1 MKNVNDTG
9 RRTEQEE
16 DKAVLGRL
24 KFLVLN
30 LEMFVCCQRQEYA
43 KLINCHIFRSEE
55 RKKKNIKFITRYISL
70 ERERDPQ
77 MSDLRVQCFGQVVQI
92 EREFYFIFQIRI
104 SVEWKMICLITI
116 QLETDFKL
124 FCWDVLIELKR
135 NVKCED
141 LKCVKISIK

>member
-1 MKNVNDTG
+1 MADLPVQPPLPHSQ
-9 RRTEQEE
+9 TETDQ

-55 RKKKNIKFITRYISL
+55 RKKKNIKFITRYMSL

-77 MSDLRVQCFGQVVQI
+77 MSDLRVQWYGQVVEFRTRVWFQFFQVFRFQVEIDNEI
-92 EREFYFIFQIRI
+92 EKENGNG
-104 SVEWKMICLITI
+104 VEIPVRLVNTGDG
-116 QLETDFKL
+116 LNE
-124 FCWDVLIELKR
+124 
-135 NVKCED
+135 
-141 LKCVKISIK
+141 

>member
-16 DKAVLGRL
+16 DKAVLGRLETDQDKAVLGRL

-55 RKKKNIKFITRYISL
+55 RKKKNIKFITRYMSL

-77 MSDLRVQCFGQVVQI
+77 MSDLRVQCFGQVV
-92 EREFYFIFQIRI
+92 Y
-104 SVEWKMICLITI
+104 
-116 QLETDFKL
+116 D
-124 FCWDVLIELKR
+124 
-135 NVKCED
+135 
-141 LKCVKISIK
+141 

>member
-1 MKNVNDTG
+1 MADLPVQPPLPHSQ
-9 RRTEQEE
+9 TETDQ

-55 RKKKNIKFITRYISL
+55 RKKKNIKFITRYMSL

-77 MSDLRVQCFGQVVQI
+77 VPDFRVRCYGQVVEI
-92 EREFYFIFQIRI
+92 EREFYFIFQIWI
-104 SVEWKMICLITI
+104 KVERDG
-116 QLETDFKL
+116 E
-124 FCWDVLIELKR
+124 CW
-135 NVKCED
+135 
-141 LKCVKISIK
+141 

>member
-55 RKKKNIKFITRYISL
+55 RKKKNIKFITRYMSL
-70 ERERDPQ
+70 ERESDPQ

-104 SVEWKMICLITI
+104 SVER
-116 QLETDFKL
+116 ER
-124 FCWDVLIELKR
+124 VE
-135 NVKCED
+135 ND
-141 LKCVKISIK
+141 LSHYNSDRDRF